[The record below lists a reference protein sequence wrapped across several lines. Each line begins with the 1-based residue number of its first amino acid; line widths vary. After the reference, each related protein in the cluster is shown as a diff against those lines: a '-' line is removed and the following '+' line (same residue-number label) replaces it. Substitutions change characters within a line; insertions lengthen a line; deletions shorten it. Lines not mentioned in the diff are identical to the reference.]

1 MASSNVSINANA
13 ASLEELKTIPNIG
26 EKRANAIIKF
36 RQEKGALTVE
46 DAIQI
51 TGLPNTFWDPLVSD
65 GTVNFGHTVQTMS
78 LEDALKHIKDL
89 EIKLHRQ
96 AKHIEG
102 KDIRIAQCENEIATK
117 QSEIKHKENTFQT
130 QFKEQAKA
138 LQDNY
143 DKEANALL
151 QKYTE
156 NLQEERKTKKH
167 EIQELKQKL
176 TDQEDKYVGR
186 VQYLE
191 ARVNQLEEQKL
202 KLEIEKAAP
211 DGIYRKSKQ
220 GDGESSHMKGPAPP
234 KMSTFDGKS
243 DWRPFY
249 TQFTHIASRY
259 KWTDQQRLDKLIEC
273 LRDRALK
280 YFSSRPAEDQ
290 DSFKKLSAKLDE
302 RFGKKDLP
310 HIIRRQLQDI
320 KQDPDD
326 SIEEFADKVQEMTTD
341 GYPDTPDNCRQTVAI
356 DAFLR
361 GCQNKQAALTAM
373 DKNPLT
379 LDDAIQHMK
388 SAITNQRLILGAKK
402 TEVKRVKF
410 ETCDEESEEEG
421 EISTVRAIYSQNK
434 TQNTEQ
440 TNYSKLEFRM
450 KKIEDDNRDTQSKL
464 KEILQILTN
473 GNQNQF
479 QRSRSNSNERIT
491 SSKFRSPQ
499 ASPSRWTCFN
509 CDQEGHFA
517 RDCPQRRNRSPS
529 PQKTSKPL
537 NFQGLEK

>member
-1 MASSNVSINANA
+1 MASSNVSINVNA

-26 EKRANAIIKF
+26 EKRANVIIKF
-36 RQEKGALTVE
+36 RQDKGALTIE

-51 TGLPNTFWDPLVSD
+51 TGLPNTFWDPLVSE

-130 QFKEQAKA
+130 QFKDQAKA
-138 LQDNY
+138 LQDNF
-143 DKEANALL
+143 DKEVNALL

-167 EIQELKQKL
+167 EIQELEQKL
-176 TDQEDKYVGR
+176 TDQDDKYMRR

-191 ARVNQLEEQKL
+191 SRVNQLEDQKL

-220 GDGESSHMKGPAPP
+220 GDGESSQMKGPAPP

-249 TQFTHIASRY
+249 TQFTHIANRY
-259 KWTDQQRLDKLIEC
+259 KWTDQQKLDKLIEC

-280 YFSSRPAEDQ
+280 YFSSRPVEDQ